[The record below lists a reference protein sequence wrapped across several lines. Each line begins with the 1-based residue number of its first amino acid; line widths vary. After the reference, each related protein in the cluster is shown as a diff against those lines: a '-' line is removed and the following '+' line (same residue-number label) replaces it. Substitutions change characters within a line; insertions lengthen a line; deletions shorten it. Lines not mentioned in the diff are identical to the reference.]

1 MIELIGTKTAYLR
14 LAECKANINI
24 SMELGGLHEDS
35 IQFDWDAIS
44 FWWKTNRF
52 YSGMWC
58 IIFFCTHYVFS
69 IPTYRH
75 VEQTWVRE
83 EMGHWVNTEDLGMG
97 KIIKEEMQ
105 SEFDQN
111 TLYTLIK
118 FLKLTYLHIILCT
131 VYISLSDRQ
140 N

>member
-1 MIELIGTKTAYLR
+1 M
-14 LAECKANINI
+14 
-24 SMELGGLHEDS
+24 D
-35 IQFDWDAIS
+35 
-44 FWWKTNRF
+44 
-52 YSGMWC
+52 
-58 IIFFCTHYVFS
+58 FCNHYV
-69 IPTYRH
+69 PKHVH
-75 VEQTWVRE
+75 VEPTWVRE
-83 EMGHWVNTEDLGMG
+83 KMRYWVLKVNTVVVGMG
-97 KIIKEEMQ
+97 KITKEEMQ